1 MGRKKYFVNLFLLI
15 VVFSCSLS
23 YGQETGKKQRIGFS
37 VCAGSQQIFPYN
49 SPDYTHNF
57 KGIKGVLNRQLK
69 NKNHLTIELQIEP
82 GLYIARHQLLNEFF
96 LQPKDGADYLEQRIR
111 FTTERTITE
120 VALNAGVV
128 FRYNVNEKIGLFFLG
143 SVGPM
148 LSDNSTERLKGG
160 FAFSDILEAGISYNT
175 GKMMFEIKPGVRHTS
190 NANLR
195 QPNGGH
201 NSSTI
206 DFGLSFYL

>member
-15 VVFSCSLS
+15 VVFTCSLS
-23 YGQETGKKQRIGFS
+23 YGQEVGKKQRIGFS

-49 SPDYTHNF
+49 NPDYMYNV

-69 NKNHLTIELQIEP
+69 NKNYFTIELQIEP
-82 GLYIARHQLLNEFF
+82 GLYIARHKLLNEFF

-195 QPNGGH
+195 QPNSGH

-206 DFGLSFYL
+206 GFGLSFYL